1 VRSLVGLL
9 ALAALALSLPLR
21 AQTFNERAAYAV
33 MIQTPPGG
41 LPPILSNA
49 MFDLPMHAPDI
60 ALRLGRISMNGR
72 GVNMYG
78 ATLGIPVGSQATIGV
93 TAGYEN
99 CAEIDCGAHTVA
111 GARIEG
117 RLAST
122 PIGTGTDARFTIGLN
137 GEVGIAHPAN
147 APIVSLTGGVPL
159 AIVVVGPGLKIAPF
173 LTPAIVWAH
182 DYEGNNASSARFL
195 LGGGFALMNPERAI
209 SANFG
214 FQKVVIDGGELMFGV
229 NLVFGFR

>member
-1 VRSLVGLL
+1 
-9 ALAALALSLPLR
+9 
-21 AQTFNERAAYAV
+21 

-60 ALRLGRISMNGR
+60 AVRLGRISMNGH
-72 GVNMYG
+72 GVTMYG
-78 ATLGIPVGSQATIGV
+78 ATLGIPVGRQATIGL
-93 TAGYEN
+93 TTGYEN
-99 CAEIDCGAHTVA
+99 CGQIGPIGCEAHTVA

-122 PIGTGTDARFTIGLN
+122 PMGTGTDARFAIGLN
-137 GEVGIAHPAN
+137 GELGIAHPGN

-159 AIVVVGPGLKIAPF
+159 AIVVGGPDLKIVPF
-173 LTPAIVWAH
+173 LTPAIVWAR
-182 DYEGNNASSARFL
+182 DYDGDFPSNARLL
-195 LGGGFALMNPERAI
+195 LGGGFALMNPEHAI

-214 FQKVVIDGGELMFGV
+214 FQKVVIEGGELMFGV